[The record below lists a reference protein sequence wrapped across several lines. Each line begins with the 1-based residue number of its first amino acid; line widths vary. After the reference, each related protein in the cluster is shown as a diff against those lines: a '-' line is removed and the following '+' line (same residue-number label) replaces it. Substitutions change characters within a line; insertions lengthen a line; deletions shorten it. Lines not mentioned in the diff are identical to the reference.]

1 MQNSCIMTDSSAA
14 MSVPWSWEREDRS
27 LTARLPPELLRL
39 IGSHLDAVHMMA
51 LAGCCRALRDAADDP
66 TVWRD
71 LLARQLAPMVRSFF
85 DGELP
90 SPEEGLSWK
99 RWHFELRSSWKQ
111 RAQRLTGKL
120 LIQVCSQRLSGR
132 QPDELISIW
141 DAGDFWWA
149 PRPHTYGVY
158 DVSSFVYV
166 HPGADLII
174 KDAAAEAD
182 ATNTFEING
191 HSDAAVRMLATL
203 AVSGLECLRYDLALE
218 DARRRARS
226 RRLGVPTAVLAVAC
240 AVCLSLFLTR
250 HPRYAM
256 VPALW
261 PLGATAAVAAA
272 LWRCVRERMAVSAR
286 AVWSLWLA
294 GKRKSHARFG
304 PPGAAYSVL

>member
-1 MQNSCIMTDSSAA
+1 MR
-14 MSVPWSWEREDRS
+14 VPWSWQREDRS
-27 LTARLPPELLRL
+27 LPARLQPELLL
-39 IGSHLDAVHMMA
+39 LVASQLDAVDLLS
-51 LAGCCRALRDAADDP
+51 LASCCRALRDVAEDP
-66 TVWRD
+66 SVWRD
-71 LLARQLAPMVRSFF
+71 LLARRLAPIVRSFF
-85 DGELP
+85 DEELP
-90 SPEEGLSWK
+90 PPEDGLSWK

-111 RAQRLTGKL
+111 RAQRRTGKL
-120 LIQVCSQRLSGR
+120 LVQVGSQRLSGR

-149 PRPHTYGVY
+149 PRPDTYGIY
-158 DVSSFVYV
+158 DVSTFVHV

-191 HSDAAVRMLATL
+191 HSDEAVRRLATL
-203 AVSGLECLRYDLALE
+203 AVPGLESLPYDHTLE

-226 RRLGVPTAVLAVAC
+226 RRLGMLDPQNVPTAVLAVVC
-240 AVCLSLFLTR
+240 AACLSVFLSR

-261 PLGATAAVAAA
+261 LLGATAAVAAA
-272 LWRCVRERMAVSAR
+272 LWRCVRERMVVSAR
-286 AVWSLWLA
+286 ALWSLWLA

-304 PPGAAYSVL
+304 SPGASFSVL